1 MPQIKIL
8 TGDNIELLKSYP
20 DNYFDSIITDSPYG
34 LGKEPKAHEVLFNWI
49 SDGYHEVK
57 GNGFMGKKWDA
68 FVPQPIFW
76 KECYRVLKPG
86 GYCLSFFGTRT
97 YDWGVMAMRLA
108 GFEVRDCIQWI
119 YGSGFPKSKA
129 TLKPANEPIVV
140 CRKPGPLQLLNIDE
154 CRIETDW
161 SVDKNFRENGRTGN
175 IPDTYFKG
183 KDTTKTYH
191 NNPEGRY
198 PGNVIFDEDEAKE
211 LDCQTGVLTS
221 GGGRKGESGKRNYL
235 DKSHSNSLSGARSST
250 GEVFIDPVRGAYT
263 LGKSIDDKGGASRYF
278 YIAKS
283 NPFERSV
290 GCEALMFNN
299 NHPTVKPISLIR
311 HLQRL
316 YTPKGGITLD
326 PFAGSGT
333 AGCASAF
340 EDISEIVLM
349 EREEIY
355 IPIIEART
363 KYWQDIANREA
374 YIQQLKDSQT
384 QLFA

>member
-1 MPQIKIL
+1 MIKIL

-20 DNYFDSIITDSPYG
+20 DNYFDSIVTDSPYG

-68 FVPQPIFW
+68 FVPQPILW

-86 GYCLSFFGTRT
+86 GYCLSFFGART

-108 GFEVRDCIQWI
+108 GFEVRDQINWI

-129 TLKPANEPIVV
+129 SLKPAHEPIAV
-140 CRKPGPLQLLNIDE
+140 CRKPGPNQLLNIDE
-154 CRIETDW
+154 CRIPL
-161 SVDKNFRENGRTGN
+161 NG
-175 IPDTYFKG
+175 DFKG
-183 KDTTKTYH
+183 GLANRTKGIGDVIPSRNVYSDAKRVEHDNTC
-191 NNPEGRY
+191 GRW
-198 PGNVIFDEDEAKE
+198 PTNVIFDEKSAIGLDEQSGISGGDKR
-211 LDCQTGVLTS
+211 LNKIQTGTNGNFTTQKEGQLTPCY
-221 GGGRKGESGKRNYL
+221 N
-235 DKSHSNSLSGARSST
+235 DT
-250 GEVFIDPVRGAYT
+250 
-263 LGKSIDDKGGASRYF
+263 GGASRFF

-283 NPFERSV
+283 SPFERSA
-290 GCEALMFNN
+290 GCEYLMFVN

-311 HLQRL
+311 QLQRL

-340 EDISEIVLM
+340 EDISEIVLI
-349 EREEIY
+349 EREETY